1 MTEACNLRVGVI
13 GIEGAW
19 STEVLADALEQ
30 RTGFRGVI
38 DLADAVTDLDAGT
51 VRASGIDLHELD
63 GVVVKK
69 LDKAYSPDMF
79 PRLDILR
86 YLESRGVRV
95 FSRPA
100 CIAGMLNR
108 LGCTATLRTHDVPM
122 PPTEIT
128 EDLGHAAA
136 AVRRFGKA
144 VLKPLYSTKARGMT
158 LVSADQDDL
167 EVQLAD
173 YKAAGNPCLYLQ
185 KVLPLPDRDYGV
197 VFLGD
202 EYLGAYAR
210 VRGQG
215 AWSTVSAQGGHYACY
230 EAPPRVIELARRAG
244 MPFGL
249 DYTSVDVAEVD
260 GEYVVFEV
268 SAFGGFRGLRDGC
281 GLDVA
286 PRYADHVVR
295 ELRGT

>member
-1 MTEACNLRVGVI
+1 MTRVGVI

-19 STEVLADALEQ
+19 STEVLADALEE

-38 DLADAVTDLDAGT
+38 DLADAVTDFSAGT
-51 VRASGIDLHELD
+51 VRASGVDLHALD
-63 GVVVKK
+63 GLVVKK
-69 LDKAYSPDMF
+69 LDAAYSPDMF

-95 FSRPA
+95 FSRPS

-108 LGCTATLRTHDVPM
+108 LGCTSTLRAHDVPM
-122 PPTEIT
+122 PPTVIT
-128 EDLGHAAA
+128 EDLGHARV
-136 AVRRFGKA
+136 AVQSFSRA

-158 LVSADQDDL
+158 LVSAEQPDLAAVLERYKQD
-167 EVQLAD
+167 
-173 YKAAGNPCLYLQ
+173 GNPCLYVQ

-210 VRGQG
+210 VKGEG

-230 EAPPRVIELARRAG
+230 DAPDQVIELARRAG
-244 MPFGL
+244 RPFGL

-286 PRYADHVVR
+286 PRYADHIVR
-295 ELRGT
+295 ELQRD